1 MKVMRNG
8 KLCYYNVR
16 TGECVPVEQ
25 GNKTPAP
32 QKQTT
37 TASARDY
44 SEIKN
49 KIQRELAGRVEK

>member
-16 TGECVPVEQ
+16 TGEYTPVEQ

-32 QKQTT
+32 QKQAT
-37 TASARDY
+37 TASTRDY
-44 SEIKN
+44 SEIRN

>member
-8 KLCYYNVR
+8 VLCYYDVR
-16 TGECVPVEQ
+16 TGEYTPVEQ

-32 QKQTT
+32 QKQAT
-37 TASARDY
+37 TASTRDY

-49 KIQRELAGRVEK
+49 EIQRKLAGRVEK